1 MDVDSFEFFGYTGLL
16 DTEGLVRLEGI
27 DPGMYEISFPRL
39 EVGTW
44 RRLG

>member
-1 MDVDSFEFFGYTGLL
+1 MVCQFVRVLAIRVSL

-27 DPGMYEISFPRL
+27 DPGMCEISFPRL